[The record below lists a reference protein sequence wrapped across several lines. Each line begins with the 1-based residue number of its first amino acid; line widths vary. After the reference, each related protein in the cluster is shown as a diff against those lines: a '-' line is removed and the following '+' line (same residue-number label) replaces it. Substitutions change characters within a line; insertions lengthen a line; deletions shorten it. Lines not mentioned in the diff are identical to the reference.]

1 MAFVSGGTQRC
12 GFTVSPR
19 EVFSLPKHLISSS
32 TWSDGETRN
41 KFLNSRIR
49 TKRSVVDRLYIHKS
63 DLTPAARPN
72 PTTSVGHYLEKDQI
86 WIGFAAATTMLWGM
100 WGALIEIPEKA
111 GFPPPL
117 AYSVWA
123 ATMIPPALLALS
135 ISNWNLDRDARSV
148 RVGLAAGLLGA
159 GGQLILFEILRL
171 GPAYIVFPIVS
182 LSPVV
187 TVLLSTWLID
197 EQAGTKGWLGVA
209 LALAAIALFSI
220 RGPSSDAPAAGG
232 SFLWLLLTLLVFS
245 AWGIQGYIIKQANS
259 TMRAESIFFYMAA
272 AALLLV
278 PIAVA
283 MTDFSQRINWGLRGA
298 GLAVPIQLLNAV
310 GALCV
315 VYAYRYGRAIIVSPM
330 TSAAAPMV
338 TVVLSLY
345 IYSVDPLDIP
355 LKLVGIVVAITAAF
369 LMAADEAR
377 MDA

>member
-1 MAFVSGGTQRC
+1 M
-12 GFTVSPR
+12 
-19 EVFSLPKHLISSS
+19 
-32 TWSDGETRN
+32 
-41 KFLNSRIR
+41 
-49 TKRSVVDRLYIHKS
+49 
-63 DLTPAARPN
+63 
-72 PTTSVGHYLEKDQI
+72 GHFLEKDQI

-117 AYSVWA
+117 GYSVWA

-148 RVGLAAGLLGA
+148 CVGLAVGLLGA

-187 TVLLSTWLID
+187 TVLLSTWLIG
-197 EQAGTKGWLGVA
+197 EQAGTKGWVGVA
-209 LALAAIALFSI
+209 LALVAIALL
-220 RGPSSDAPAAGG
+220 SSKGLSPDDSAPGG
-232 SFLWLLLTLLVFS
+232 SFLWLLLALLVFS

-259 TMRAESIFFYMAA
+259 IMKAESIFFYMAT

-278 PIAVA
+278 PVAVA
-283 MTDFSQRINWGLRGA
+283 MTDFSQQINWGLRGA

>member
-1 MAFVSGGTQRC
+1 
-12 GFTVSPR
+12 
-19 EVFSLPKHLISSS
+19 
-32 TWSDGETRN
+32 
-41 KFLNSRIR
+41 
-49 TKRSVVDRLYIHKS
+49 
-63 DLTPAARPN
+63 
-72 PTTSVGHYLEKDQI
+72 VGHYLEKDQI
-86 WIGFAAATTMLWGM
+86 WVGFAAATTMLWGM

-117 AYSVWA
+117 GYSVWA

-135 ISNWNLDRDARSV
+135 ISNWNLDRDAPSV
-148 RVGLAAGLLGA
+148 CAGLAAGLLGA

-187 TVLLSTWLID
+187 TVLLSTWLIG
-197 EQAGTKGWLGVA
+197 EQAGTEGWVGVA
-209 LALAAIALFSI
+209 LALLAIALLSS
-220 RGPSSDAPAAGG
+220 GSPSSDASAAEGN
-232 SFLWLLLTLLVFS
+232 FLWLLLTLLVFS
-245 AWGIQGYIIKQANS
+245 AWGIQGYVIKQANS
-259 TMRAESIFFYMAA
+259 IMRAESIFFYMAA
-272 AALLLV
+272 AALLLMPV
-278 PIAVA
+278 AVA

-315 VYAYRYGRAIIVSPM
+315 VYAYRHGRAIIVSPM

-345 IYSVDPLDIP
+345 IYSTDPLDIP

-377 MDA
+377 MNA